1 MIMENVSRQIYGV
14 RARQRIRENRQ
25 IGEETRLHLWA
36 ELQEWERSMEVS
48 PLKLDTSENMS
59 SPPVVVTNYVV
70 SEQLLTY
77 GA

>member
-1 MIMENVSRQIYGV
+1 V

-48 PLKLDTSENMS
+48 PLKLDTSENLS

-70 SEQLLTY
+70 SDQLHTY
-77 GA
+77 GV